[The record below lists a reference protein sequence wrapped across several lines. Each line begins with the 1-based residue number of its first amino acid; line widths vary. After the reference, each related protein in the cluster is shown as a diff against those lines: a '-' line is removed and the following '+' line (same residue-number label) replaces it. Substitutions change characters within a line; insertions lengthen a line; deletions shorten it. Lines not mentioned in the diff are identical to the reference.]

1 MCARFWTSW
10 NGGGTL
16 HHLQAHGH
24 YMLTISHIYTQG
36 RDRTCYPRDML
47 RAALLAYCM
56 QFLIGECVRSYR
68 AFEADANASACN
80 GDTHRILTTYRG
92 FRVLGSRYFLGVKR
106 SLTVS

>member
-16 HHLQAHGH
+16 HLLQAHGH

-56 QFLIGECVRSYR
+56 AFLIGEWVRSYR
-68 AFEADANASACN
+68 AYEADANASACN
-80 GDTHRILTTYRG
+80 GNTHRILSTYR
-92 FRVLGSRYFLGVKR
+92 VLRF
-106 SLTVS
+106 